1 MCPERLHCRERHFG
15 GNNQINLFVG
25 CTFVT
30 KSKSPAVGPGRLF
43 VAIINSETKILSGL
57 AIDCILDMTERGRLF
72 TK

>member
-1 MCPERLHCRERHFG
+1 M
-15 GNNQINLFVG
+15 NLF
-25 CTFVT
+25 CRLRFLDE
-30 KSKSPAVGPGRLF
+30 KNPAVRPGRLF

>member
-15 GNNQINLFVG
+15 GNNQINLF
-25 CTFVT
+25 CRLRFLDE
-30 KSKSPAVGPGRLF
+30 KNPAVRPGRLF